1 MCSYYEEV
9 KMLFSIIIP
18 TYNREKLIG
27 LAINSV
33 INQTFIDWELIII
46 DDGSTD
52 KTKEVVKPYL
62 KDKRVKYFFQKNAER
77 SSARNNGILKS
88 QGKYICFL
96 DSDDKFLTNHLQDL
110 NDLIQKSKNEFFY
123 SLKIGDIHNYR
134 QNKFDEIFLSDIHS
148 QQVCIK
154 RHLLEKNNFNTNL
167 NVGEDT
173 ELWMRII
180 LESEVE
186 CTKKVSVDIL
196 DHDERTIHI
205 KNIQPVFKH
214 YLLVKKLCKQYKSKL
229 SSKTIRVKKS
239 GALFRISRHYIFV
252 DDSLKA
258 IWYMLLSIIKMPNQP
273 LTWHKLAIILA
284 LFKIYPQRVIV
295 DYKENKDGL

>member
-46 DDGSTD
+46 DDGSAD

-110 NDLIQKSKNEFFY
+110 NDLIQGKY
-123 SLKIGDIHNYR
+123 
-134 QNKFDEIFLSDIHS
+134 
-148 QQVCIK
+148 
-154 RHLLEKNNFNTNL
+154 
-167 NVGEDT
+167 
-173 ELWMRII
+173 
-180 LESEVE
+180 
-186 CTKKVSVDIL
+186 
-196 DHDERTIHI
+196 
-205 KNIQPVFKH
+205 NI
-214 YLLVKKLCKQYKSKL
+214 LLVKSTRYNDLM
-229 SSKTIRVKKS
+229 KK
-239 GALFRISRHYIFV
+239 I
-252 DDSLKA
+252 
-258 IWYMLLSIIKMPNQP
+258 
-273 LTWHKLAIILA
+273 
-284 LFKIYPQRVIV
+284 
-295 DYKENKDGL
+295 

>member
-1 MCSYYEEV
+1 
-9 KMLFSIIIP
+9 MLFSIIIP

-33 INQTFIDWELIII
+33 INQSFIDWELIII

-62 KDKRVKYFFQKNAER
+62 KDNRVKYFFQKNAER
-77 SSARNNGILKS
+77 SAARNNGILKS

-96 DSDDKFLTNHLQDL
+96 DSDDTFLTNHLQDL
-110 NDLIQKSKNEFFY
+110 NDLIQKSQNEFFY
-123 SLKIGDIHNYR
+123 SLKIGDLYNYR
-134 QNKFDEIFLSDIHS
+134 QNKFDEVFLSDIHS

-154 RHLLEKNNFNTNL
+154 RNLLEKNNFNTNL

-186 CTKKVSVDIL
+186 CTKKVSVDVL
-196 DHDERTIHI
+196 DHDDRTIHV
-205 KNIQPVFKH
+205 KNVQAVFKN
-214 YLLVKKLCKQYKSKL
+214 YLLVKELCSKYKSQL
-229 SSKTIRVKKS
+229 SKETMRVKKCA
-239 GALFRISRHYIFV
+239 ALFRISRHYIYV
-252 DDSLKA
+252 DDNLKA
-258 IWYMLLSIIKMPNQP
+258 IWYMMLSIIKMPNQP
-273 LTWHKLAIILA
+273 ITWHKLAIILA
-284 LFKIYPQRVIV
+284 LFKIYPVRVIKE
-295 DYKENKDGL
+295 YKANKS